1 MNTRIGHGNATD
13 FECHTEELVPISVT
27 NKIDTTKTNTSNHLS
42 AFVEEDANPAN
53 SPDYSPEITPPLDFS
68 SPLSTPRDW
77 LSPRPLVPPNTTESP
92 NIRHTLSDSRLDDAA
107 SPRQSDTFVEARTND
122 SYALSYPV
130 TPKVPAWI
138 PSISSA
144 TPTSIPHPLI
154 SVQEDFSPKKEKVT
168 RKIDRIRRDIPRF
181 VHVSSS
187 RDLSSTIPEPHYVS
201 SSPPCDPATPKAP
214 VWPPSNPHP
223 LSSYPKDSSPQRVF
237 PRINIIRPDNPRL
250 VNVSPLRRNPSPRIP
265 ELHYLS
271 SSSQPPAIAKQTVA
285 SFSNLRQEED
295 KPEVMR
301 KPNDDPVFPGAY
313 PIDELEQSG
322 YSQLPFVSKLCS
334 LSSHGLWN

>member
-1 MNTRIGHGNATD
+1 VDEHKDRTWTD

-107 SPRQSDTFVEARTND
+107 SPRQSGTFVEARTND

-214 VWPPSNPHP
+214 VWTPLILTLYLHIPKIHRLKGFFLELTLFGPTILALSMYP
-223 LSSYPKDSSPQRVF
+223 LSVETQAPEYQSYITFLPVANLQQSQSR
-237 PRINIIRPDNPRL
+237 
-250 VNVSPLRRNPSPRIP
+250 PLRLFRTCGRRKTNPKS
-265 ELHYLS
+265 
-271 SSSQPPAIAKQTVA
+271 
-285 SFSNLRQEED
+285 
-295 KPEVMR
+295 
-301 KPNDDPVFPGAY
+301 
-313 PIDELEQSG
+313 
-322 YSQLPFVSKLCS
+322 
-334 LSSHGLWN
+334 